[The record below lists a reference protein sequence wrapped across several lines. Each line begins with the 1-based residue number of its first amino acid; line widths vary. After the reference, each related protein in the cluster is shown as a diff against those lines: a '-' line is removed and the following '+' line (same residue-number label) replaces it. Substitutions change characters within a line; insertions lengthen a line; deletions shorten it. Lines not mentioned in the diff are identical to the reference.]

1 MPPCSGKN
9 QVNDNR
15 RERKRLSLMLKYIET
30 TSNYI
35 FFSPL
40 IPTFDN
46 RTIEVISEVLK
57 VETILNKSA
66 VESAKI
72 NLGHLQRT

>member
-15 RERKRLSLMLKYIET
+15 RESKRVSLMLKYIES

-46 RTIEVISEVLK
+46 RTIEVMS
-57 VETILNKSA
+57 
-66 VESAKI
+66 
-72 NLGHLQRT
+72 

>member
-1 MPPCSGKN
+1 
-9 QVNDNR
+9 
-15 RERKRLSLMLKYIET
+15 MLKYIES